1 MHLDFIYP
9 YFLLSSIWIYEISAS
24 PHELR
29 LLNDLLVGYIP
40 EERPVLDSSKPV
52 VVKLSISLQQIIN
65 LNEKEETLEVS
76 AWLKFSWYDENL
88 RWEPLMYGNVTDIRH
103 PAGSIWY
110 PDVLLYNSV
119 DSAFDSTCKVNLLN
133 YHDDHTAS
141 VREKKFDCCV
151 EIYEEVKFALYLK
164 RRTLYYSFNLIL
176 PCLLIMILVILGF
189 TVCPETCEK
198 VGLQISVFLAI
209 WIFLAFMNEIT
220 PQTSEAVPLLGVFFQ
235 ACMILSILATSFT
248 VYVQSYH
255 FRNHNSHLRM
265 GFWMRYFLLEIF
277 PWLLGMK
284 VPKRENNKKTIK
296 ESWRQRR
303 RQSETKTVF
312 DYTDGTSKFLLAM
325 GDAMKCHFDELVF
338 KMHATS
344 EVKMKE

>member
-1 MHLDFIYP
+1 MTLYHS
-9 YFLLSSIWIYEISAS
+9 LS
-24 PHELR
+24 LT
-29 LLNDLLVGYIP
+29 NDIM
-40 EERPVLDSSKPV
+40 
-52 VVKLSISLQQIIN
+52 IN
-65 LNEKEETLEVS
+65 LC
-76 AWLKFSWYDENL
+76 YDAIYSFIN
-88 RWEPLMYGNVTDIRH
+88 Y
-103 PAGSIWY
+103 Y
-110 PDVLLYNSV
+110 FSV

-133 YHDDHTAS
+133 YHDGNINWMPPGIFKISCKLDIYWFPFDRQSCVFKFGSWSFSNDKLKIEVSPFDLSEYIPNGEWIIENHTAN

-151 EIYEEVKFALYLK
+151 EIYEEVKFTLHLK
-164 RRTLYYSFNLIL
+164 RRTLYYSFNLTL

-265 GFWMRYFLLEIF
+265 GFWVGIL
-277 PWLLGMK
+277 
-284 VPKRENNKKTIK
+284 
-296 ESWRQRR
+296 
-303 RQSETKTVF
+303 
-312 DYTDGTSKFLLAM
+312 
-325 GDAMKCHFDELVF
+325 
-338 KMHATS
+338 
-344 EVKMKE
+344 